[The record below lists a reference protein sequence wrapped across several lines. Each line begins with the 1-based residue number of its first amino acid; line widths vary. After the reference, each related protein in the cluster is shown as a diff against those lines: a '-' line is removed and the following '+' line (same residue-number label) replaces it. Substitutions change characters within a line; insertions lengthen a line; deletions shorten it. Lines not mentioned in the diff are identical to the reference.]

1 MNEWIGKYYQYGFCG
16 YDNQGVIV
24 TGSQSNQG
32 KRVLVVDLDC
42 YIDSTDSATL
52 VQEYIDFQ
60 SIEGPI
66 PKLNKFDK
74 AFSGAIMSEE
84 DIIDFWNH
92 IALYNYNGEFS
103 LVNPLE
109 DDSNEV
115 KSKKFEKI
123 IRKIRPDIVFI
134 WSRRYSSS
142 VEMSAENIS
151 DIIKSDEFDDLKLY
165 VCSKIIDELNISII
179 PIHHPLST
187 EFRIDYYHELFLK
200 LFPSC
205 ERPISN
211 NVTYSIEN
219 SEDEYYRLALVW
231 NKFLSLTSSSYC
243 QSWSIDY
250 FNSYAKRLWTSL
262 CADNEIEIRRR
273 NSINPDNSIVI
284 VDSSYLSNNGE
295 IIYLAI
301 QVLRD
306 GSYYTVHDILLEKDL
321 ESFHIKTANIPKVQ
335 IPESVN
341 DWIRNLKLD
350 RIYLTSERNTCSRLK
365 GDYKGGTRGHLL
377 IDGLD
382 NFPLSYRLAKHQK
395 CGLPHTIN
403 ECSFD
408 SIITEQLRS
417 RFREYIDFDLH
428 EEVRSEP
435 GYVVLREVFQDFMKY
450 INHAFWLVE
459 RGIIE
464 PVAYYYGTGAQI
476 KTNIAFPLF
485 DYNGFPIC
493 VITNR
498 IQNRE
503 EGTIVPVTILT
514 LDEIRLDIRIY
525 GENGYTRP
533 KWLELGYRLE
543 SNFHE

>member
-1 MNEWIGKYYQYGFCG
+1 MKEWIGKYYQYGFCG
-16 YDNQGVIV
+16 YDNQGVII
-24 TGSQSNQG
+24 TGSQNNQG

-60 SIEGPI
+60 SLEEPI
-66 PKLNKFDK
+66 PKLNIFDQ
-74 AFSGAIMSEE
+74 AFSGAIMSGD
-84 DIIDFWNH
+84 DINDFWNH
-92 IALYNYNGEFS
+92 IALYNFNGKLS

-109 DDSNEV
+109 EESDEV
-115 KSKKFEKI
+115 KIDNFEKT
-123 IRKIRPDIVFI
+123 IRQIRPDIVFI

-142 VEMSAENIS
+142 VEMLTENIS
-151 DIIKSDEFDDLKLY
+151 HIIKSDEFDDLKLF
-165 VCSKIIDELNISII
+165 VFSKKIDDLNISII
-179 PIHHPLST
+179 PIHHPLDSK
-187 EFRIDYYHELFLK
+187 FRKNDYHELFLK

-205 ERPISN
+205 ERSISN
-211 NVTYSIEN
+211 IRAYSIEN
-219 SEDEYYRLALVW
+219 SEEEYYRLALVW

-273 NSINPDNSIVI
+273 NSSNPDNSIVI
-284 VDSSYLSNNGE
+284 VDSSYQSNNGE

-321 ESFHIKTANIPKVQ
+321 ESFHIKTAYIPKVQ

-341 DWIRNLKLD
+341 GWIRNLKLD
-350 RIYLTSERNTCSRLK
+350 RVYTTSVRNTCSRLS

-395 CGLPHTIN
+395 CDLPHTIN

-408 SIITEQLRS
+408 RIITEQLRS
-417 RFREYIDFDLH
+417 RFREYIDCNL
-428 EEVRSEP
+428 EEAISNEP
-435 GYVVLREVFQDFMKY
+435 GYVVLREVFQDFKKY

-459 RGIIE
+459 NGIIE
-464 PVAYYYGTGAQI
+464 PVVYYYGTGSQI

-485 DYNGFPIC
+485 DNNGFPIC

-503 EGTIVPVTILT
+503 EGTIAPVTILT

-525 GENGYTRP
+525 GERGYTRP